1 MYYANGK
8 RPTRGKGYEVGL
20 PTASR
25 TTACYIGN
33 NFDPDVSERRY
44 CQGPSGPG
52 RCASTAV
59 FAQGNPIFVP
69 YSSKLATRQGKQSSE
84 IVSGKEKGC
93 IKTEDAA

>member
-25 TTACYIGN
+25 TTACHIGN

-59 FAQGNPIFVP
+59 FAQGNP
-69 YSSKLATRQGKQSSE
+69 YSSHIRPTSPPGKAISLRR
-84 IVSGKEKGC
+84 
-93 IKTEDAA
+93 